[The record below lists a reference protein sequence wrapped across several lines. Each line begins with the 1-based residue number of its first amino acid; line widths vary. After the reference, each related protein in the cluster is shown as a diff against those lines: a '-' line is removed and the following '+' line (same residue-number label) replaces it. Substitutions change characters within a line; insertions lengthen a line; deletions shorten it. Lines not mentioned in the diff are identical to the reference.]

1 MSRHRAVPLG
11 LAALLAALSMI
22 SPFSI
27 DTFFPSFRAMQH
39 EFGVSGLQMQQTL
52 TAYMLPFAI
61 TALVHG
67 PLSDALGRRPVVLWG
82 LAIYVLAS
90 AACAF
95 APSFATLLLFRAAQG
110 MTAGVG
116 MTVGRAVIRDR
127 YDGPEAQR
135 LMSVVTMIF
144 SVAPA
149 IAPIIGGWIHVAFGW
164 RAVFGFLCV
173 FGFALWLATRLRL
186 DESHPPE
193 RRVPFDALSLAQTSW
208 RIASD
213 RRFLLLALA
222 AAMNFATTMSY
233 VGSAPAIVLDNWKL
247 DETQFAWLFVPV
259 VSGFMIGAALSGR
272 LAGRIEPARQVNVG
286 LGVAVFAGLC
296 GVTLY
301 GFVASPPILLQQLLL
316 LLTALGV
323 QLVFPPLTLR
333 MMDLFPQVRGSVA
346 SVQSFIS
353 LLIGSLVL
361 GLVVPWYAGSML
373 LLSAGSLFAALI
385 SMALWR
391 LSIRGS

>member
-1 MSRHRAVPLG
+1 VSRHRAVPLG

-61 TALVHG
+61 TSLVHG
-67 PLSDALGRRPVVLWG
+67 PLSDALGRRAVVLWG

-90 AACAF
+90 AACAL
-95 APSFATLLLFRAAQG
+95 APGFGTLLLFRAAQG

-144 SVAPA
+144 SIAPAVAP
-149 IAPIIGGWIHVAFGW
+149 IVGGWIHVAFGW

-173 FGFALWLATRLRL
+173 FGFALWLATRLYL

-193 RRVPFDALSLAQTSW
+193 RRVPFDVLGLARTAW

-213 RRFLLLALA
+213 RRFLLLAIA
-222 AAMNFATTMSY
+222 AGANFAMTMSF

-247 DETQFAWLFVPV
+247 SETQFAWLFVPV
-259 VSGFMIGAALSGR
+259 VTGFLIGAGLSGR
-272 LAGRIEPARQVNVG
+272 LAGRLDPARQVNIG
-286 LGVAVFAGLC
+286 LGLAILAGLC
-296 GVTLY
+296 GVALY
-301 GFVASPPILLQQLLL
+301 SLVSSPPIALQQLLL
-316 LLTALGV
+316 LVTALGV

-333 MMDLFPQVRGSVA
+333 MMDLFPEVRGSVS
-346 SVQSFIS
+346 SVHSFIS

-361 GLVVPWYAGSML
+361 GLVVPWYGGSML
-373 LLSAGSLFAALI
+373 WLSIGSLAAALT
-385 SMALWR
+385 SMTLWR
-391 LSIRGS
+391 ISIRRS